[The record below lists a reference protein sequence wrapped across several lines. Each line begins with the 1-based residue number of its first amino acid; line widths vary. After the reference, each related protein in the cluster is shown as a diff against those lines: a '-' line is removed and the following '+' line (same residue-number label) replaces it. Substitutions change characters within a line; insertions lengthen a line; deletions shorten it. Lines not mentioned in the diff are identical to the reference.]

1 MANAALENPL
11 LDTIISL
18 ALIYAF
24 LSLLVS
30 ALLEVWNKKAKQ
42 RGIFLQKVV
51 MRLLNDPLNKNYG
64 YLIYQHPIINT
75 MRRDE
80 NSYPHYIP
88 AEGFANALID
98 TLAEEGRVLRT
109 APFLDGLEVSDRLH
123 TLVPEQ
129 RARILYR
136 SIPGADPGLAQ
147 RLVDGVAAMKDS
159 ELKRLFQNFLDRNP
173 SVVASGAAA
182 APGPLDLKALKE
194 ELGRWFDDY
203 MERATGEYKNDQSNK
218 LLILSA
224 VVALCLNV
232 DSIHLTR
239 VLLIDTELRERMV
252 SEAEQVVDTLAKER
266 NALSLDTL
274 PPAPISDSTLAQTTS
289 TTADTV
295 RAQVPFRADPRTVE
309 QVVAQDSLL
318 DGQVE
323 QVLGLVR
330 GWQLPIGWSEY
341 EAPLSWFHGD
351 RQERLPAT
359 LKPSQRTLMEHFNRR
374 NALSGWNVLLWIA
387 GILITIVSLS
397 LGAPFWFDLLVK
409 LVNLRRSGLKPKTM
423 AERRNP

>member
-1 MANAALENPL
+1 MENAALANPL

-18 ALIYAF
+18 ALVYAF
-24 LSLLVS
+24 LSVLVS
-30 ALLEVWNKKAKQ
+30 ALLEVWNKATKE

-75 MRRDE
+75 MRRDG

-98 TLAEEGRVLRT
+98 TLAEQGRELRT
-109 APFLDGLEVSDRLH
+109 APFLDGVEVSDRLR
-123 TLVPEQ
+123 TLTPEE
-129 RARILYR
+129 RARITYH
-136 SIPGADPGLAQ
+136 SMPGADPGLAV
-147 RLVDGVAAMKDS
+147 RLGAGVKAMQDS
-159 ELKRLFQNFLDRNP
+159 ELKRLFQNFLDRNR
-173 SVVASGAAA
+173 SAA
-182 APGPLDLKALKE
+182 APGIDAAQAPFDLKALKE

-203 MERATGEYKNDQSNK
+203 MERATGEYKNNQANK

-252 SEAEQVVDTLAKER
+252 REAEQVVDTIAQER
-266 NALSLDTL
+266 NQLSLDTL
-274 PPAPISDSTLAQTTS
+274 PPSPITDSTLVTAPT

-295 RAQVPFRADPRTVE
+295 VGQAPFRADPRTVE

-341 EAPLSWFHGD
+341 EAPWSWFHGGG
-351 RQERLPAT
+351 QKPLPAT

-374 NALSGWNVLLWIA
+374 NSFSPWNVFLWMA
-387 GILITIVSLS
+387 GVLITIVSLS

-423 AERRNP
+423 VERRNP